1 MEHVVKALQ
10 KPVMLKVLLC
20 LLLLFDHHRLA
31 LATSGGVMGG
41 SDFSSFSDRHSS
53 ASDSSFSS
61 KGDSA
66 HNTYSSRRD
75 SQYDSYSSRRDSP
88 DTSYSSTR
96 ESSYS
101 SNTPTPPI
109 GSADIFLFICFLA
122 IFLMCCYLYHRR
134 GDHGEDTS
142 FKTSVFKLQVGLLG
156 TARSLQKDLNEM
168 LSQLI
173 LYIRWL
179 QAYIESNNCILLQ
192 HPDYYT
198 SGYSC
203 FESLGTSNLRQVE
216 NGSSVKEAEKQFQK
230 LSFDERSK
238 FDEETLV
245 NLNNVIKQSATSQK
259 FNEYTAVDMGS
270 KFDEEPLFN
279 VENVRK
285 RNATSQM
292 FQGVSCNEYI
302 VVTIIVAAYGLHKLP
317 PVKSNAELKEA
328 LQTLASVPSSKI
340 MAAVVLWTP
349 QKKDDTFSVQELLKT
364 SSDINEV
371 LWRSIQKVVKALQKP
386 VITGVILVLLLL
398 YDHHYSR
405 LALAAPGGSMVWSFH
420 ISDSSSSSSD
430 DEDSQSYRTRNK
442 TPKSEAEAKA

>member
-1 MEHVVKALQ
+1 GDPEAIEM
-10 KPVMLKVLLC
+10 
-20 LLLLFDHHRLA
+20 RLA
-31 LATSGGVMGG
+31 NAPCAPRCCKGLAKAQSVT
-41 SDFSSFSDRHSS
+41 FTPRN
-53 ASDSSFSS
+53 
-61 KGDSA
+61 K
-66 HNTYSSRRD
+66 SRLELKAWREMR
-75 SQYDSYSSRRDSP
+75 SEK
-88 DTSYSSTR
+88 TR
-96 ESSYS
+96 SESSYG
-101 SNTPTPPI
+101 SNSRSRVHPTPPI
-109 GSADIFLFICFLA
+109 GSADIFLFMSFLA

-156 TARSLQKDLNEM
+156 TARSLQKDLNEIAKTTNT
-168 LSQLI
+168 STSDGFRHI
-173 LYIRWL
+173 LKATIG
-179 QAYIESNNCILLQ
+179 ALLE

-203 FESLGTSNLRQVE
+203 VE

-259 FNEYTAVDMGS
+259 SNEYTVVDMGS
-270 KFDEEPLFN
+270 KFDEEPLVN

-302 VVTIIVAAYGLHKLP
+302 VVTIIVAACGLHKLP
-317 PVKSNAELKEA
+317 PVKSNAELKKA

-349 QKKDDTFSVQELLKT
+349 QKKDDTLSEQELDK
-364 SSDINEV
+364 NY
-371 LWRSIQKVVKALQKP
+371 P
-386 VITGVILVLLLL
+386 LL
-398 YDHHYSR
+398 YP
-405 LALAAPGGSMVWSFH
+405 L
-420 ISDSSSSSSD
+420 
-430 DEDSQSYRTRNK
+430 
-442 TPKSEAEAKA
+442 

>member
-1 MEHVVKALQ
+1 M
-10 KPVMLKVLLC
+10 
-20 LLLLFDHHRLA
+20 
-31 LATSGGVMGG
+31 
-41 SDFSSFSDRHSS
+41 
-53 ASDSSFSS
+53 
-61 KGDSA
+61 
-66 HNTYSSRRD
+66 
-75 SQYDSYSSRRDSP
+75 
-88 DTSYSSTR
+88 
-96 ESSYS
+96 
-101 SNTPTPPI
+101 
-109 GSADIFLFICFLA
+109 
-122 IFLMCCYLYHRR
+122 
-134 GDHGEDTS
+134 
-142 FKTSVFKLQVGLLG
+142 VGLLG
-156 TARSLQKDLNEM
+156 TARSLQKDLNEIAKTTNT
-168 LSQLI
+168 STSDGFRHI
-173 LYIRWL
+173 LKATI
-179 QAYIESNNCILLQ
+179 ASLLQ

-203 FESLGTSNLRQVE
+203 VE

-405 LALAAPGGSMVWSFH
+405 LALAAPGGSMVWSSY
-420 ISDSSSSSSD
+420 SDSSSSSSD